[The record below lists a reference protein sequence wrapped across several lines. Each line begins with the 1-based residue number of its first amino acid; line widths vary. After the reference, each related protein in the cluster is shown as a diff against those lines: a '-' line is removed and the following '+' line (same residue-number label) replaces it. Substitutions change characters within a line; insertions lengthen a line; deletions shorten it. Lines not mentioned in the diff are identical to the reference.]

1 MNNAEKVVSK
11 FGGQTALAKMLGKT
25 QSTIQHWCKTGSI
38 PAKWQSKLIELAES
52 SSIDL
57 SPSDLVASGEGA
69 ISVIPPK
76 TQAPEA
82 TFSGSL
88 TIGDVEL
95 PCYVLSDGRRVI
107 SRTGATAMLTS
118 AKGGGNLES
127 YMRVE
132 ALQGYMPAEL
142 PMIEFAIPGVV
153 NKTVLGMS
161 AETFL
166 DICKAYVTAREAAS
180 SKMTERQ
187 IKIAVQANMFL
198 VACSKIG
205 LIALIDEA
213 TGYQYERSE
222 DALRFKLKV
231 YLEEE
236 MRKWEKTFPDELWRE
251 FGRLTNWK
259 GGLHQRPKYWG
270 KLVMELVYGYL
281 DKDVAEW
288 LKTNAPKPRG
298 GQNYHQWLSSQYG
311 LKKLVEHLWMLVGM
325 ASACTS
331 MSDLREKMAERF
343 GRVPVQLRL
352 FLPPGPSNGTRA
364 PGSNK

>member
-1 MNNAEKVVSK
+1 MNNAEKVVAK
-11 FGGQTALAKMLGKT
+11 FGGQTALAKLLGKT
-25 QSTIQHWCKTGSI
+25 QSTIQHWCKAGNI
-38 PAKWQSKLIELAES
+38 PAKWQSKLLELAET

-57 SPSDLVASGEGA
+57 SPSDLVLNEEA
-69 ISVIPPK
+69 ISIEPPK
-76 TQAPEA
+76 DKIPEA
-82 TFSGSL
+82 TFSGSVS
-88 TIGDVEL
+88 IGEVEL

-127 YMRVE
+127 YTRVE
-132 ALQGYMPAEL
+132 ALQGYLPADL
-142 PMIEFAIPGVV
+142 PMIEFSMPGVV

-166 DICKAYVTAREAAS
+166 DICKAYVTARESAS
-180 SKMTERQ
+180 AKMTERQ
-187 IKIAVQANMFL
+187 VKIAIQANMFL

-213 TGYQYERSE
+213 TGYQYERAD

-288 LKTNAPKPRG
+288 LKSNAPKPRG

-331 MSDLREKMAERF
+331 MSELREKMAERF

-352 FLPPGPSNGTRA
+352 FLPPTPSKMPRGT
-364 PGSNK
+364 GV